1 MPITS
6 RSVAISVAGALFI
19 LSSPGNTMS
28 PRDHQRH
35 IAGTGE
41 DYAVTCK
48 KGQELSITGSANNV
62 SVEDCTNVTIAG
74 SSNNV
79 VVKNAA
85 SIAVSG
91 ASNDLFVEAE
101 GETMLAISGGSND
114 MVIAENRNANVVVN
128 DLGLNNTIQRVKAE
142 R

>member
-6 RSVAISVAGALFI
+6 RSVAITVACTLFI
-19 LSSPGNTMS
+19 LPTPGNTMS
-28 PRDHQRH
+28 PGDHQRH

-62 SVEDCTNVTIAG
+62 SVKDCTNVAIAG

-79 VVKNAA
+79 VVMNAA
-85 SIAVSG
+85 TITVSG

-101 GETMLAISGGSND
+101 GETTLAISGGSND
-114 MVIAENRNANVVVN
+114 MVIEERRNAKVVVN
-128 DLGLNNTIQRVKAE
+128 DLGLNNTIQRVKVE